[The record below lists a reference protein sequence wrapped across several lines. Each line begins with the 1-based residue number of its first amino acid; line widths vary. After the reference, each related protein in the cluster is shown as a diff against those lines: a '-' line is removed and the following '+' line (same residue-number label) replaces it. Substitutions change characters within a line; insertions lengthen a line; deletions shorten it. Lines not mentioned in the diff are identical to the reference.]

1 MALAEV
7 REETPYRVFSVRTFN
22 DSKAF
27 EPLKAALATLA
38 RRHGPGW
45 GELTPDEAL
54 RELGL
59 TPNPSHVFLY
69 GPWRLIG
76 AGGQIVSLDGFY
88 PAVGVPS
95 VMVSQVQHATVDAA

>member
-1 MALAEV
+1 M
-7 REETPYRVFSVRTFN
+7 FSVRTFN

-45 GELTPDEAL
+45 AELTPEEAL

-59 TPNPSHVFLY
+59 VANPTHVHLF

-76 AGGQIVSLDGFY
+76 AGGRW
-88 PAVGVPS
+88 
-95 VMVSQVQHATVDAA
+95 